1 MKPKSCVD
9 WNWRLTSDEV
19 CAVHSKIKTPNA
31 HVVTDTTQANI
42 RSLEL
47 KLEAQAQQVSGTR
60 IIKLNRCQL
69 NQVLNERVQEKQT
82 EKGFEPL
89 KKELGEMLAAQ
100 FKQLERYS
108 NQPQFYRF
116 SLTHN
121 YNSNLAQGM
130 VQAKE
135 RMLSELKDEIGKH
148 TALMATPA
156 RLDQGQPI
164 AIMQLGWPTHDESS
178 GMRPRNLPVAT
189 VSVKDQLRKKILIA
203 KQRRETGRKGW

>member
-1 MKPKSCVD
+1 
-9 WNWRLTSDEV
+9 
-19 CAVHSKIKTPNA
+19 
-31 HVVTDTTQANI
+31 
-42 RSLEL
+42 
-47 KLEAQAQQVSGTR
+47 
-60 IIKLNRCQL
+60 
-69 NQVLNERVQEKQT
+69 
-82 EKGFEPL
+82 
-89 KKELGEMLAAQ
+89 
-100 FKQLERYS
+100 
-108 NQPQFYRF
+108 
-116 SLTHN
+116 
-121 YNSNLAQGM
+121 M

-135 RMLSELKDEIGKH
+135 GMLSELKDEIGKH